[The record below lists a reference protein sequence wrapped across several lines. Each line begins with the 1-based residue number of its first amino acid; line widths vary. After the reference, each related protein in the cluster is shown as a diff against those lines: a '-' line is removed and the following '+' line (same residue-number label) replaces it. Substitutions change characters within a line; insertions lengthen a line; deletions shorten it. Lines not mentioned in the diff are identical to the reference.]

1 MEDCYQMK
9 NWKKQYVRHYRMMH
23 QMQQGL
29 KNGAPIISGMIWSSK
44 HKFFKLYMLI
54 NWYSFTGPFS
64 NHLCWTQEP
73 KNCTTVLE
81 QGNSLLK
88 HNQHIAQKRVYSV
101 HSTGFFTE

>member
-1 MEDCYQMK
+1 MEDCYQIK
-9 NWKKQYVRHYRMMH
+9 NWKKQYVRQDRMMH

-44 HKFFKLYMLI
+44 RKFFKLYMLI

-73 KNCTTVLE
+73 KNCTT
-81 QGNSLLK
+81 GT
-88 HNQHIAQKRVYSV
+88 R
-101 HSTGFFTE
+101 

>member
-1 MEDCYQMK
+1 MHFQFSHNNDDEKMEDCYQIK
-9 NWKKQYVRHYRMMH
+9 NWKKQYVRQDRMMH

-73 KNCTTVLE
+73 KNCTT
-81 QGNSLLK
+81 GT
-88 HNQHIAQKRVYSV
+88 R
-101 HSTGFFTE
+101 

>member
-1 MEDCYQMK
+1 MEDCYQIK
-9 NWKKQYVRHYRMMH
+9 NWKKQYVRQYRMMH

-44 HKFFKLYMLI
+44 RKFFKSYMLI
-54 NWYSFTGPFS
+54 NIGIYLQV
-64 NHLCWTQEP
+64 HLVTICAGRRNQ
-73 KNCTTVLE
+73 KTVLLE
-81 QGNSLLK
+81 QGSSLLK